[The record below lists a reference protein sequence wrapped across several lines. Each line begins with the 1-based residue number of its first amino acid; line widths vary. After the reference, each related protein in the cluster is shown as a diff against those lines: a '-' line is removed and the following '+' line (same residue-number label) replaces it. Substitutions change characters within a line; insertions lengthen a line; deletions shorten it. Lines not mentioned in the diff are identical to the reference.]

1 MDISG
6 LLIRSIK
13 TGNFGIYL
21 MYFECNGCVLGVGTI
36 DGKCFR
42 LEISENDQ
50 KRRFRVDFDPTGWQL
65 SKQ

>member
-21 MYFECNGCVLGVGTI
+21 IYFEYNGCVLGVGTI

-42 LEISENDQ
+42 LEISENGQ
-50 KRRFRVDFDPTGWQL
+50 QRRYQMDFEPTG
-65 SKQ
+65 